1 MDEEEKR
8 KLSAELDVK
17 RHELDALRVTLNALN
32 VEKESWF
39 EKKREVSRQISELSR
54 NIHDAKGKRN
64 TFTKQVKDSKLR
76 RSELNTTLKE
86 KLVLMSKLQVEK
98 QNITRKFGMRVDPSK
113 IQQEIEQLEFRIE
126 TEGLPFS
133 VEQQMMKRIAE
144 RKKFLEQAREVS
156 DVFEKIHRLSKD
168 IQKLQQKADETHKKV
183 QSKAEMSQ
191 SFHEDLIESSTEIK
205 ELMTKEEEALKKFV
219 DSKSQYNAQNDL
231 CRSKIDEINVLRAK
245 LGEMNFEEKKKAK
258 SADAKKITEQEQS
271 VEEKIKKGM
280 KLTTEDLLVFQA
292 NEQMHGGNFAVK
304 DRRQNKQKAERKEE
318 AEKKEN

>member
-1 MDEEEKR
+1 MDEEEKK
-8 KLSAELDVK
+8 KLSAELEVK
-17 RHELDALRVTLNALN
+17 RHELDALRVTLNQLN

-39 EKKREVSRQISELSR
+39 DKKREMSRQISELSR

-86 KLVLMSKLQVEK
+86 KLVLMNKLQVEK
-98 QNITRKFGMRVDPSK
+98 QNITRKFGIRVDPSK

-168 IQKLQQKADETHKKV
+168 IQKLQLKADETHKKV

-191 SFHEDLIESSTEIK
+191 AFHEDLIESSTEIK

-219 DSKSQYNAQNDL
+219 ESKGAYNSQNDL
-231 CRSKIDEINVLRAK
+231 CRAKIDEINILRTK

-258 SADAKKITEQEQS
+258 SAEARKITEQEQS

-292 NEQMHGGNFAVK
+292 NEQMQGSGFSVK
-304 DRRQNKQKAERKEE
+304 DKRHQKHKSDNRQ
-318 AEKKEN
+318 EKKQE